1 MNGYELT
8 GERFG
13 RLAVLRY
20 SHSNKNKQRIW
31 ECQCDCGNIIFA
43 SSNQL
48 VSGNTRSCGCL
59 QKEIA
64 KAIGRKVLKIHGLS
78 KVNGKKTRPI

>member
-43 SSNQL
+43 SSKPTCKWKHEKL
-48 VSGNTRSCGCL
+48 W
-59 QKEIA
+59 
-64 KAIGRKVLKIHGLS
+64 VLTER
-78 KVNGKKTRPI
+78 NC